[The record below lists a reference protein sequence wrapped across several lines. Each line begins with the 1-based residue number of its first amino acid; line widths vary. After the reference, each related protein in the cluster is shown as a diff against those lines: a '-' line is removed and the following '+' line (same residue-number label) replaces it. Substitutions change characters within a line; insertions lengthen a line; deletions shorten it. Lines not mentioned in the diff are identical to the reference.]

1 MQALP
6 AAAWHKACSSIKELP
21 PRPLRQPAAG
31 GDGEK
36 PRAARKSG
44 RNSPFGSG
52 GGSTLQR
59 QEQGGKA
66 RGAAGRG
73 AAEEFGSF
81 SPLFLDIFP

>member
-59 QEQGGKA
+59 QEQGGTA
-66 RGAAGRG
+66 IV
-73 AAEEFGSF
+73 
-81 SPLFLDIFP
+81 L

>member
-44 RNSPFGSG
+44 NISRKRGEKEPNSS
-52 GGSTLQR
+52 
-59 QEQGGKA
+59 
-66 RGAAGRG
+66 AAPRP
-73 AAEEFGSF
+73 AALLPPR
-81 SPLFLDIFP
+81 SPPPLLLLL